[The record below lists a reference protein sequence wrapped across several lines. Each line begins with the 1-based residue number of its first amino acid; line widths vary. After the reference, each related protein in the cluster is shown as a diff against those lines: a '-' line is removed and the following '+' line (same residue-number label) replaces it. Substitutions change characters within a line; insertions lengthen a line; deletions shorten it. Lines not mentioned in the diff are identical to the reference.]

1 MLESKASSRRRSKW
15 AVGGGAATGAALT
28 GLGDLAGAGDL
39 ERRMSACSGQP
50 VGTGRGPA
58 LVPEAALLAAG
69 GHWGRA
75 VSLVW

>member
-1 MLESKASSRRRSKW
+1 MLVSKASSRRRSEW

-28 GLGDLAGAGDL
+28 GVGDLAGAGDL

-50 VGTGRGPA
+50 VGPGRGLA
-58 LVPEAALLAAG
+58 LVPGAALLAVG

-75 VSLVW
+75 VSLVG

>member
-1 MLESKASSRRRSKW
+1 MLASKASSRRWSEW
-15 AVGGGAATGAALT
+15 SVGGGAATGAALT

-50 VGTGRGPA
+50 VEPSRGLA